1 MMQEDNSSKTNKS
14 NGLINKWKKR
24 DKKPNKKNFKIICM
38 PDRLNNLTE

>member
-24 DKKPNKKNFKIICM
+24 DKKPNKKNSNKICM